1 MHPAA
6 RDASVAALAHDLFG
20 SVRPGDDHDAVDTT
34 RNRFHVWIAALVLE
48 RFHMRID
55 RKDFVSSGLEAVE
68 DQVSDGRL
76 SGATGPERDRQRR
89 NPQHVRVD
97 IDALRAHTARHASG
111 ASSSTGLLRR
121 PLRKPPLCNPTRWGW
136 HGPPQ
141 RAWWQHSIAATLG
154 RKRRE
159 PCAPS

>member
-1 MHPAA
+1 MHPDA

-68 DQVSDGRL
+68 DQVSDGMATVVVRYASHRDALL
-76 SGATGPERDRQRR
+76 SQELLDFVVECLHIHFSSSTRFIKNVATHVFLSNSEVARANPKGRSSGCPCDAAGPKQDGQRR
-89 NPQHVRVD
+89 NRQHV
-97 IDALRAHTARHASG
+97 
-111 ASSSTGLLRR
+111 
-121 PLRKPPLCNPTRWGW
+121 
-136 HGPPQ
+136 
-141 RAWWQHSIAATLG
+141 
-154 RKRRE
+154 
-159 PCAPS
+159 